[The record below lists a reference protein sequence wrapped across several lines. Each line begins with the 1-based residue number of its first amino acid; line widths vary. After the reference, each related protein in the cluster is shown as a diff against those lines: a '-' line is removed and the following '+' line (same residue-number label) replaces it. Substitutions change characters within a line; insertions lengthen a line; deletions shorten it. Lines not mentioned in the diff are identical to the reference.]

1 MIGPLR
7 IPPQDIFG
15 TSIGYSL
22 DKYGNKVKGTIID
35 KSVDTKGYR
44 ITYEVTI
51 DNVTYAF
58 FDYVKDE
65 FYAKVNI
72 YEFIEVLYLPV
83 LSKSKI
89 NSAQSEKYQR
99 SVPALLH
106 NFIALLLITTALIFT
121 YTALRVIL
129 SIYLSNYG
137 MVADQIIT
145 SQKQFKIP
153 VLTNGKGVR
162 SYSSIYVLIICY
174 TFKDQ
179 NSFLRRGSWIYNYF
193 AVATLGKQITKQ
205 KVYYY
210 KHYPFI
216 NILVPEN
223 FQQTWAATRLSPD

>member
-1 MIGPLR
+1 MLKKVCSIINQFSLFILLFLISFLMIGPLR

-15 TSIGYSL
+15 TYIGYSL

-65 FYAKVNI
+65 FYTKVNI

-83 LSKSKI
+83 LNKSKI

-145 SQKQFKIP
+145 SQKQFKI
-153 VLTNGKGVR
+153 L
-162 SYSSIYVLIICY
+162 L
-174 TFKDQ
+174 FM
-179 NSFLRRGSWIYNYF
+179 F
-193 AVATLGKQITKQ
+193 
-205 KVYYY
+205 
-210 KHYPFI
+210 
-216 NILVPEN
+216 
-223 FQQTWAATRLSPD
+223 